1 MSTKE
6 FNYSGF
12 NRINIRFAM
21 EVEITRADA
30 YSVVITGAD
39 MLTDNIEVTLEG
51 DKLVIGYK
59 LNFVSFFTAPFTR
72 AMARITLPDLREL
85 NITGAARGAVRGFQ
99 SANDFTLQV
108 SGASRLD
115 LAEMSVGNLKMEFS
129 GASRIDGQIK
139 AAGDTD
145 IHVTGATRL
154 ELHGEARNL
163 QVEATGASRIDLER
177 FPVHD
182 ARYRLTG
189 ASRGSINLNGKL
201 DVDLEGA
208 STLEYVGQA
217 TMGNVKVT
225 GASTLKK
232 L

>member
-12 NRINIRFAM
+12 NRINVRFAM
-21 EVEITRADA
+21 EVEIIRADS
-30 YSVVITGAD
+30 YSIVITGAD
-39 MLTDNIEVTLEG
+39 MLTDNIEVDLEG

-59 LNFVSFFTAPFTR
+59 LNFVSFFTAPFTH
-72 AMARITLPDLREL
+72 ASARIALPDLREL
-85 NITGAARGAVRGFQ
+85 NITGAARGTIRGFN
-99 SANDFTLQV
+99 SPNDFALNV

-115 LAEMSVGNLKMEFS
+115 VSEMAVGNLKLELS
-129 GASRIDGQIK
+129 GASRFDGQIK
-139 AAGDTD
+139 AAGDVE
-145 IHVTGATRL
+145 IRIAGATRL
-154 ELHGEARNL
+154 ELHGEGRNL

-189 ASRGSINLNGKL
+189 ASRGTINLNGKL

-208 STLEYVGQA
+208 STLEYDGQV
-217 TMGNVKVT
+217 TMGNVKVA

-232 L
+232 K